1 MSSEKIVYGNTTYE
15 DLLKEIHKKSKD
27 KDKQIN
33 SLIEQLK
40 PLIGDTVNSA
50 IMVVPLIANY
60 LNSSLKNDDNLIK
73 LATLV
78 QRSMSPDSSN
88 SDDFSMSDEE
98 RDLILKQVNSI
109 NKEVSKPVDKQ
120 QLPNE

>member
-27 KDKQIN
+27 KDKQIT
-33 SLIEQLK
+33 SLIDQLK

-78 QRSMSPDSSN
+78 QRSMAPDSSN
-88 SDDFSMSDEE
+88 ADDFSMTDEE

>member
-27 KDKQIN
+27 KDKQIT
-33 SLIEQLK
+33 SLIDQLK

-78 QRSMSPDSSN
+78 QRSMAPDSSS
-88 SDDFSMSDEE
+88 SDDFSMTDEE
-98 RDLILKQVNSI
+98 REIILKQVSTI

>member
-27 KDKQIN
+27 KDKQIT
-33 SLIEQLK
+33 SLIDQLK

-78 QRSMSPDSSN
+78 QRTMAPDSSN
-88 SDDFSMSDEE
+88 SDDFSISDEE
-98 RDLILKQVNSI
+98 RELILKQVSSI
-109 NKEVSKPVDKQ
+109 NNEVSKPVDKQ
-120 QLPNE
+120 QSPNE

>member
-27 KDKQIN
+27 KDKQITA
-33 SLIEQLK
+33 LIDQLK

-78 QRSMSPDSSN
+78 QRSMAPDSSN
-88 SDDFSMSDEE
+88 ADDFSMTDEE

>member
-27 KDKQIN
+27 KDKQITA
-33 SLIEQLK
+33 LIDQLK

-78 QRSMSPDSSN
+78 QRTMAPDSS

-98 RDLILKQVNSI
+98 RELILKQVSSI

>member
-1 MSSEKIVYGNTTYE
+1 MSSDKIVYGNTTYE

-27 KDKQIN
+27 KDKQITA
-33 SLIEQLK
+33 LIDQLK

-50 IMVVPLIANY
+50 IMVVPLISNY

-78 QRSMSPDSSN
+78 QRTMVPDSSG

-98 RDLILKQVNSI
+98 RELILKQVSSI
-109 NKEVSKPVDKQ
+109 NNEVSKPVDKQ

>member
-1 MSSEKIVYGNTTYE
+1 MSSDKIVYGNTTYE

-27 KDKQIN
+27 KDKQITA
-33 SLIEQLK
+33 LINQLK

-50 IMVVPLIANY
+50 IMVVPLISNY

-78 QRSMSPDSSN
+78 QRTMAPDSSG

-98 RDLILKQVNSI
+98 RELILKQVSSI
-109 NKEVSKPVDKQ
+109 NNEVSKPVDKQ

>member
-33 SLIEQLK
+33 ALIEQLK

-78 QRSMSPDSSN
+78 QRSMSPDSSG